1 MSKIDKIYK
10 YLCLSNTY
18 DYMDKDANIS
28 KSIKYMLN
36 RSCMMFKY
44 HNLPDELSSIKI
56 EKLLQSNGYAIFV
69 KIDDKYYAVN
79 GGLGGELNVYN
90 EPTTATVS
98 IPYLNY
104 NKNLNIGDDCV
115 VINSDTFNMGLQPLI
130 SKYCYLMCENEIT
143 MNLETILNRL
153 QVFFSADNNN
163 TIESAKAFLKD
174 IENGKMGVI
183 AEEQMFSNLNVHN
196 NSTETKI
203 KYLYEYQQ
211 YLKGNLYNELGLNAN
226 YNMKRERLTNADIEL
241 NSDGL
246 YPLIDNMLECRKN
259 AIEEINSLYGLN
271 IEVELNSSWDYRAY
285 NGKSIHDNN
294 LNSDSDDD
302 EIIIDEDN
310 ENDTNLNSDS
320 DDNNE
325 DDSDDNEEKEE
336 EKNV

>member
-1 MSKIDKIYK
+1 MSKIDKNYK

-18 DYMDKDANIS
+18 DYMDKDTNIS
-28 KSIKYMLN
+28 KSIMYMLN

-44 HNLPDELSSIKI
+44 HNLPDNLTNIKI
-56 EKLLQSNGYAIFV
+56 EKLLQSNGFAIFV
-69 KIDDKYYAVN
+69 KIDDKYYIVN
-79 GGLGGELNVYN
+79 GGLGGEINVYN
-90 EPTTATVS
+90 EPTIATVS

-104 NKNLNIGDDCV
+104 NKNLNIGVDCV
-115 VINSDTFNMGLQPLI
+115 VISSDTFKIGLQPLI
-130 SKYCYLMCENEIT
+130 AKYCYLMYENELT

-196 NSTETKI
+196 NSTNTKI
-203 KYLYEYQQ
+203 KDLYEYQQ
-211 YLKGNLYNELGLNAN
+211 YLKGTLYNELGLNAN

-259 AIEEINSLYGLN
+259 AIEEINNLYGLN
-271 IEVELNSSWDYRAY
+271 IEVELNSSWDYRVY

-294 LNSDSDDD
+294 LDSDSDDD

-310 ENDTNLNSDS
+310 EDDTILNSDS

-336 EKNV
+336 KNV

>member
-1 MSKIDKIYK
+1 MSKIDKNYE

-18 DYMDKDANIS
+18 DYMDRDTNIL
-28 KSIKYMLN
+28 KSIMYMLN

-44 HNLPDELSSIKI
+44 HNLPDNLTNIKI
-56 EKLLQSNGYAIFV
+56 EKLLQSNGFAIFV
-69 KIDDKYYAVN
+69 KIDDKYYIVN
-79 GGLGGELNVYN
+79 GGLGGEINVYN
-90 EPTTATVS
+90 EPTIATVS

-104 NKNLNIGDDCV
+104 NKNLNIGVDCV
-115 VINSDTFNMGLQPLI
+115 VISSDTFNIGLQPLI
-130 SKYCYLMCENEIT
+130 AKYCYLMYENELT

-203 KYLYEYQQ
+203 KDLYEYQQ
-211 YLKGNLYNELGLNAN
+211 YLKGTLYNELGLNAN
-226 YNMKRERLTNADIEL
+226 YNMKRERLTSADIEL

-259 AIEEINSLYGLN
+259 AIEEINNLYGLN

-294 LNSDSDDD
+294 LDSDSDD
-302 EIIIDEDN
+302 EIIIVEDN
-310 ENDTNLNSDS
+310 EDDTILNSDS

-325 DDSDDNEEKEE
+325 DVSDDDNEDKKE